1 MGTGTLQIWI
11 DARNTLSHGH
21 IVGPV
26 SFSSHNQEGWNAVSW
41 SHCTLA
47 GIKIRGFFGILG

>member
-47 GIKIRGFFGILG
+47 GIKIRGFLAS